1 MIMDKCKKLNIKT
14 LLSGISVLFL
24 FNQNSYPAVYLVP
37 PDIDMYMH
45 QTNDV
50 YKTVIDNLC
59 GAGNNGQGII
69 KDCFNSLTAYIDS
82 ASSYSY
88 IPLANPNINNLSTTI
103 GNVNIVSSSIV
114 SSTINNSLMTSS
126 TVTTSSLTNVM
137 MGSATYCFEPGSSSS
152 SCFSIE
158 DYTTAQYQT
167 VLLSVS
173 YSNGVVVSASS
184 GIVLMP
190 SCTYHAGGN
199 IVNGIFIAFAPT
211 SCTYDFTNPGSSN
224 NVVAGTTSCPSG
236 DSASVCYTIN
246 PTCFF
251 GSNTN
256 STLSGSFY
264 LNMPVESF
272 CKAWSET

>member
-1 MIMDKCKKLNIKT
+1 MGKKIDLKSLI
-14 LLSGISVLFL
+14 SGIGILFFLNHVAYPVVYVL
-24 FNQNSYPAVYLVP
+24 P

-45 QTNDV
+45 QTNDM
-50 YKTVIDNLC
+50 YKTVIDNLG

-69 KDCFNSLTAYIDS
+69 KDCFNSLTAYINS

-88 IPLANPNINNLSTTI
+88 IPLANQNINNLSTTI
-103 GNVNIVSSSIV
+103 GNVNIVSSSII
-114 SSTINNSLMTSS
+114 SSTIGYSQMTSS
-126 TVTTSSLTNVM
+126 TVNTSSLTNVM
-137 MGSATYCFEPGSSSS
+137 LGSATYCFEPGSSSS
-152 SCFSIE
+152 LCFSVE
-158 DYTTAQYQT
+158 DYTSAQYQT

-173 YSNGVVVSASS
+173 YNNGVVVSASS
-184 GIVLMP
+184 GVVLMP

-199 IVNGIFIAFAPT
+199 IVNGVFIALAPT
-211 SCTYDFTNPGSSN
+211 SCTYNFTNPGSAN
-224 NVVAGTTSCPSG
+224 NVVAGTATCPAG

-251 GSNTN
+251 GSNTT

-264 LNMPVESF
+264 INIPVESF